1 MPQTFAGLLRTL
13 GIALMAG
20 TMVEMM
26 SPSDVT
32 EAVQQDE

>member
-13 GIALMAG
+13 GIALTAG
-20 TMVEMM
+20 TMVDMM

-32 EAVQQDE
+32 EAVRREE